1 MEKYIMRMEIW
12 CMNESFQNEE
22 RNDMEKCIMRMEIWC
37 MNDTWKIMSLK
48 GEGAFIMIMKIIE
61 FVIVEIINIENFIDY
76 ERYMM
81 RLVV

>member
-12 CMNESFQNEE
+12 CI
-22 RNDMEKCIMRMEIWC
+22 D
-37 MNDTWKIMSLK
+37 DTWKMMSLK
-48 GEGAFIMIMKIIE
+48 GEGALIIIIKIIE

>member
-1 MEKYIMRMEIW
+1 
-12 CMNESFQNEE
+12 
-22 RNDMEKCIMRMEIWC
+22 MEIWC

>member
-1 MEKYIMRMEIW
+1 M
-12 CMNESFQNEE
+12 
-22 RNDMEKCIMRMEIWC
+22 
-37 MNDTWKIMSLK
+37 MSLK
-48 GEGAFIMIMKIIE
+48 GEGALIIIIKIIE

>member
-12 CMNESFQNEE
+12 CI
-22 RNDMEKCIMRMEIWC
+22 D
-37 MNDTWKIMSLK
+37 DTWKIMSLK
-48 GEGAFIMIMKIIE
+48 GGGALIIIMKIIE